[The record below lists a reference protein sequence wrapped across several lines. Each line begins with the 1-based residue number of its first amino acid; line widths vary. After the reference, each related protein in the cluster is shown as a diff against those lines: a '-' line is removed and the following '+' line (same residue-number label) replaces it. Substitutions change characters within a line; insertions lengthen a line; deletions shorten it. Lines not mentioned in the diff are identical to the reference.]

1 MLRDPINVINSE
13 VNEIIGN
20 PKDFKDIKQK
30 YSSVLAEYASCY
42 EKIPAKVCPELGAQ
56 HRIVQE
62 QVQAQENP
70 E

>member
-30 YSSVLAEYASCY
+30 YSSVIAQYA
-42 EKIPAKVCPELGAQ
+42 P
-56 HRIVQE
+56 
-62 QVQAQENP
+62 NFD
-70 E
+70 